1 MLIYILTVSSEQMAD
16 TWVPHMMAVKIPK
29 SRASKMRKM
38 RKTVVAGGDTPEQ
51 AEMNLN
57 HKREKWH
64 IKKPQR

>member
-1 MLIYILTVSSEQMAD
+1 MLIWILTVSSEQMAD

-51 AEMNLN
+51 AEMLF
-57 HKREKWH
+57 K
-64 IKKPQR
+64 

>member
-1 MLIYILTVSSEQMAD
+1 MICILTVSSEQMAD

-51 AEMNLN
+51 AEMYLN
-57 HKREKWH
+57 YKREKWH
-64 IKKPQR
+64 IKRPLR